1 MSKLF
6 KIFIIGIFLFRVDI
20 FLSEEIVNV
29 EKPKVEEKIVEEI
42 VVQKVEEKIEEVI
55 ETQKLEE
62 KKEIQIETQVN
73 NEKENI
79 ELVIVEEKKENTPKK
94 YTPENYSV
102 VEGTKQNGQATY
114 YAKKFH
120 GNKTNSGEKFS
131 IYEFTGAHRTLPFGT
146 LVKVTNRDNGKSVV
160 VRINDRG
167 PFTKGKIIDLSPVAF
182 EELASLK
189 KGVLNV
195 SIEVLEKVKT
205 KKDSG
210 EIEEN
215 K

>member
-29 EKPKVEEKIVEEI
+29 EKPKVEEKIEE
-42 VVQKVEEKIEEVI
+42 QKVEEKALVKIEEQKVEEISEKIEVKSETQIANEEKENKETVIEEV
-55 ETQKLEE
+55 
-62 KKEIQIETQVN
+62 KKEV
-73 NEKENI
+73 
-79 ELVIVEEKKENTPKK
+79 KK
-94 YTPENYSV
+94 YELENYNV
-102 VEGTKQNGQATY
+102 VDGTKQKGQATY

-131 IYEFTGAHRTLPFGT
+131 IYEYTGAHRTLPFGT

-167 PFTKGKIIDLSPVAF
+167 PFSKQKIIDLSPAAF
-182 EELASLK
+182 KELASLN

-195 SIEVLEKVKT
+195 SIEVLEKN
-205 KKDSG
+205 KK
-210 EIEEN
+210 
-215 K
+215 

>member
-42 VVQKVEEKIEEVI
+42 VAQKVEEKKEIKI
-55 ETQKLEE
+55 ET
-62 KKEIQIETQVN
+62 EIN
-73 NEKENI
+73 KEKENK
-79 ELVIVEEKKENTPKK
+79 ELVVVEEKKENTPKK
-94 YTPENYSV
+94 HLLEDYNILS
-102 VEGTKQNGQATY
+102 GTKQTGQATY

-120 GNKTNSGEKFS
+120 GKKTNNGEKFS
-131 IYEFTGAHRTLPFGT
+131 TYEFTGAHRTLPFGT
-146 LVKVTNRDNGKSVV
+146 LVKVTNRDNGKSVI

-182 EELASLK
+182 EDLASLK

-210 EIEEN
+210 ETEEN

>member
-6 KIFIIGIFLFRVDI
+6 KIFIVGIFLFRVDI

-29 EKPKVEEKIVEEI
+29 EKPKVEEKIEEQIVEGIEI
-42 VVQKVEEKIEEVI
+42 QKVEEKKEEKLEIKI
-55 ETQKLEE
+55 ET
-62 KKEIQIETQVN
+62 EID
-73 NEKENI
+73 NEKENK
-79 ELVIVEEKKENTPKK
+79 ELVVVEEKKENTQKK
-94 YTPENYSV
+94 YLLEDYNV
-102 VEGTKQNGQATY
+102 LDGTKQNGQATY

-120 GNKTNSGEKFS
+120 GNKTTNGEKFS
-131 IYEFTGAHRTLPFGT
+131 LYEFTGAHRTLPFGT

-205 KKDSG
+205 QKVSS
-210 EIEEN
+210 EIEED
-215 K
+215 KQ

>member
-20 FLSEEIVNV
+20 FLSEEIINV
-29 EKPKVEEKIVEEI
+29 EKPKVEEKVLEQIVEE
-42 VVQKVEEKIEEVI
+42 VVAQKVEEKIEIKI
-55 ETQKLEE
+55 ET
-62 KKEIQIETQVN
+62 EIN
-73 NEKENI
+73 KEKENKEI
-79 ELVIVEEKKENTPKK
+79 VIVEEKEENTAKK
-94 YTPENYSV
+94 YMLEDYNV
-102 VEGTKQNGQATY
+102 LDGTKQTGQATY

-120 GNKTNSGEKFS
+120 GNKTNNGEKFS
-131 IYEFTGAHRTLPFGT
+131 IYEYTGAHRTLPFGT

-205 KKDSG
+205 KKASG
-210 EIEEN
+210 EIEEI

>member
-6 KIFIIGIFLFRVDI
+6 KILVIGIFLFRVDVC
-20 FLSEEIVNV
+20 FSEELVAV
-29 EKPKVEEKIVEEI
+29 ENPKI
-42 VVQKVEEKIEEVI
+42 EEKIEEKIESPKLDDNTEIKI
-55 ETQKLEE
+55 ETEIVIKANTENKLPIEMEE
-62 KKEIQIETQVN
+62 M
-73 NEKENI
+73 KENG
-79 ELVIVEEKKENTPKK
+79 PKR
-94 YTPENYSV
+94 YILENYNV
-102 VEGTKQNGQATY
+102 VEGTKQKGQATY

-120 GNKTNSGEKFS
+120 GKKTNNGEKFS

-167 PFTKGKIIDLSPVAF
+167 PFSKGKIIDLSPAAF

-195 SIEVLEKVKT
+195 SVEVLE
-205 KKDSG
+205 
-210 EIEEN
+210 EIKNKSESDVEAEN